1 MQGLT
6 QAADQVEV
14 SWIREPYGLIA
25 ENSLIESV
33 VEEGILHIKLLNGS
47 VTGDS
52 SSEHR
57 VNGGRFHN
65 WTESLIVVDPGA
77 LSETLEDSASLVA
90 IKGPID
96 TKLVHK
102 NPLVSDDVGATG
114 LGDKFSGP
122 IAHQGPIRILHS
134 HAPIG
139 IGKHS
144 MDRG

>member
-1 MQGLT
+1 M
-6 QAADQVEV
+6 QAADQVEL
-14 SWIREPYGLIA
+14 SWIREPCGIITK
-25 ENSLIESV
+25 NSLIESV
-33 VEEGILHIKLLNGS
+33 VEEGILHIELLNGS
-47 VTGDS
+47 VMGDS

-65 WTESLIVVDPGA
+65 RTESLVVVDPGA
-77 LSETLEDSASLVA
+77 LSETPEDSASLVA
-90 IKGPID
+90 IKGPVG

-114 LGDKFSGP
+114 LGDKFSGL
-122 IAHQGPIRILHS
+122 IAHQGPILILHS

-139 IGKHS
+139 VGKHS